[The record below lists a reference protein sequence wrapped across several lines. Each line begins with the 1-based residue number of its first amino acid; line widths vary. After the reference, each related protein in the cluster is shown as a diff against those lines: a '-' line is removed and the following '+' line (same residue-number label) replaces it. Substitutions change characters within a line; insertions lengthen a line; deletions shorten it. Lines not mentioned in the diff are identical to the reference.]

1 MGSCPSNQ
9 ILLKFKEVYI
19 HANQH
24 FHVAK
29 QCQQIIGLHEQWL
42 VPTASEKKLLL
53 ATSILELPS
62 ILSLKLDIISSELV
76 PVFHSARQVKSNH

>member
-29 QCQQIIGLHEQWL
+29 QCQQIIGLHEPWL
-42 VPTASEKKLLL
+42 YLRLSEKKGRKDFIGDIDFR
-53 ATSILELPS
+53 TSVHF
-62 ILSLKLDIISSELV
+62 ISEV
-76 PVFHSARQVKSNH
+76 GYHI

>member
-19 HANQH
+19 HASQH

-29 QCQQIIGLHEQWL
+29 QCQQIIGLHEPWL
-42 VPTASEKKLLL
+42 VPTASEKKRAVKLLL

-62 ILSLKLDIISSELV
+62 IVFSEV
-76 PVFHSARQVKSNH
+76 GYHI

>member
-1 MGSCPSNQ
+1 MSSLKTDHHSQKKWDSSNSGLRLLHGILSLKQ

-42 VPTASEKKLLL
+42 VPTASEKKL
-53 ATSILELPS
+53 
-62 ILSLKLDIISSELV
+62 
-76 PVFHSARQVKSNH
+76 